1 MGSSS
6 HMRSF
11 HPTHTESYLMTDLK
25 QNYGFLSIAILGT
38 GSYPFLLDLLE
49 SLENVE
55 QFLEKEFIIEINIF
69 KSKLK

>member
-1 MGSSS
+1 
-6 HMRSF
+6 
-11 HPTHTESYLMTDLK
+11 MTDLK